1 MITSGLYMM
10 CIARPP
16 CKTILLFM
24 CVYYIIHSLKCIVTF
39 RMQILIMKNYTDAV
53 SYYNI

>member
-1 MITSGLYMM
+1 MM

-24 CVYYIIHSLKCIVTF
+24 CVSFFKVPRDFQNANSYYEEL
-39 RMQILIMKNYTDAV
+39 DAV